1 MPERDD
7 FADLPGLARFGEA
20 LEAAARRAPA
30 RDPRGARAR
39 RWLRG
44 GALALAI
51 TLGVAATAAATV
63 AALRG
68 TVIPAP
74 DARILPPEQT
84 SLDSSSVLT
93 APRSADPAGG
103 PPWALR
109 LTRSQTGQTC
119 TTVGQ
124 VRDGVFGIVGEDRV
138 FRQIPTAVVDSC
150 GRGLLLGSRIVAAA
164 TSRATRSVVYGV
176 AGSATR
182 RVVLVAAGV
191 RRPLRLGV
199 RGTFVAALPGYPEDT
214 AAQVELTA
222 AGGRVTRR
230 SLGARPGLVPDLAG
244 EPAWRLVRY
253 ELGTRQY
260 CARLGDARRQT
271 VRSGAPSTGPDG
283 GGSSLPTACVARRA
297 TAAWAAQA
305 LRMRA
310 GQRGTPGFDRWQY
323 TGRPPR
329 TILLG
334 IARESQLVSRVTVTG
349 AGAPRV
355 LTPTSNGTFAL
366 VLPATVDPRALRLSV
381 RLRDG
386 TTQRGRSGHGIV
398 PDLVASRR
406 PR

>member
-20 LEAAARRAPA
+20 LDAAARGEPA
-30 RDPRGARAR
+30 RRLRLRLR

-44 GALALAI
+44 AALTLAVA
-51 TLGVAATAAATV
+51 LGVAATAAATV

-68 TVIPAP
+68 TLIPAP
-74 DARILPPEQT
+74 DARVLPAEQT
-84 SLDSSSVLT
+84 SLGGTSVLT

-164 TSRATRSVVYGV
+164 TSRATRSVVFGV

-182 RVVLVAAGV
+182 RVVLMAGGV
-191 RRPLRLGV
+191 GRPLRLGE

-214 AAQVELTA
+214 AAQVELTGA
-222 AGGRVTRR
+222 DGRVTRR

-260 CARLGDARRQT
+260 CARLGDARRPP
-271 VRSGAPSTGPDG
+271 VRSAATSSDPHG
-283 GGSSLPTACVARRA
+283 GGSSLPTACVSRRGA
-297 TAAWAAQA
+297 FAWAAQA
-305 LRMRA
+305 LRLRA
-310 GQRGTPGFDRWQY
+310 GQRGAPGVDRWRY
-323 TGRPPR
+323 AGRPPR

-334 IARESQLVSRVTVTG
+334 VARDSALVTRVTVTG

-355 LTPTSNGTFAL
+355 LRPTSNGTFAL
-366 VLPATVDPRALRLSV
+366 VLPASVDPRALRLSI

>member
-20 LEAAARRAPA
+20 LDAAARREPS
-30 RDPRGARAR
+30 RGWVR

-44 GALALAI
+44 AALGLAI
-51 TLGVAATAAATV
+51 ALGVAATAAATV

-74 DARILPPEQT
+74 DARVLPADQT
-84 SLDSSSVLT
+84 SLDSTSVLT

-124 VRDGVFGIVGEDRV
+124 VRDGAFGIVGEDRV
-138 FRQIPTAVVDSC
+138 FRRIPAAVVDSC
-150 GRGLLLGSRIVAAA
+150 GRGLLLGSRIVAAP
-164 TSRATRSVVYGV
+164 TNRATRSIVFGV
-176 AGSATR
+176 AGAATR
-182 RVVLVAAGV
+182 SVALVTVGGG
-191 RRPLRLGV
+191 RRMLQLGE

-222 AGGRVTRR
+222 ADGRNTRR
-230 SLGARPGLVPDLAG
+230 SLGARPGLVPDVAG
-244 EPAWRLVRY
+244 APAWRLARY
-253 ELGTRQY
+253 ELGTRQR
-260 CARLGDARRQT
+260 CARLGDARRPQT
-271 VRSGAPSTGPDG
+271 QVVTPSGPSG
-283 GGSSLPTACVARRA
+283 GGSSLPTVCVAQGGRF
-297 TAAWAAQA
+297 AWAAQA
-305 LRMRA
+305 LRLRP
-310 GQRGTPGFDRWQY
+310 GQRGVPGFDRWQY

-329 TILLG
+329 TILVG
-334 IARESQLVSRVTVTG
+334 VARTSSLVARVTVTG
-349 AGAPRV
+349 GGAPRV
-355 LTPTSNGTFAL
+355 LTPTPNGTFAL
-366 VLPATVDPRALRLSV
+366 VLPATVDPADLRLSV
-381 RLRDG
+381 RLKDG
-386 TTQRGRSGHGIV
+386 TVQRGGSGHGTV